1 MGCTLVYCLSRC
13 PQLYKNYKRKSVD
26 GISPLLFASALM
38 GNLTYTLSILT
49 SCEFA
54 FGSNRQDFI
63 LKELPYILGSAGT
76 IVLIL
81 AIFIRNICIV
91 TVVETHQL

>member
-1 MGCTLVYCLSRC
+1 MSSII
-13 PQLYKNYKRKSVD
+13 QNYKRKSVD